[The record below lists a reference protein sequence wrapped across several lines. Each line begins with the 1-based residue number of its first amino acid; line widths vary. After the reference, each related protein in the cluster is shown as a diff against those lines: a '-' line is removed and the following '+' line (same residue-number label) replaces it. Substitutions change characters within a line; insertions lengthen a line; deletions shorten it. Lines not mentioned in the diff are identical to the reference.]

1 MRSPDGPSAQGA
13 AQDSPPPTFRVQG
26 PHRSL
31 PDIRARRWGVG
42 LRDIDRASW
51 GALRNAVGARPRRG
65 AATSAVA
72 LTADDRSYRQPA
84 VWPKG
89 RPACNATQAQGL
101 ASLDQTSARAVPRR
115 AQRRCR
121 GWGRSSSLDCRSRI
135 EIAFRVVSEISATDL
150 RLLANEA
157 GGIQAEGIEYGERRH
172 PPRLGATGGAADG
185 ALSVPARPIER
196 SKQRRSPAARNWR
209 RSPAGA
215 LAASRSVL

>member
-1 MRSPDGPSAQGA
+1 VQHVTSRIHRIPQATSLVQTGAVELPSFV
-13 AQDSPPPTFRVQG
+13 DRV
-26 PHRSL
+26 
-31 PDIRARRWGVG
+31 A
-42 LRDIDRASW
+42 
-51 GALRNAVGARPRRG
+51 PRRG
-65 AATSAVA
+65 
-72 LTADDRSYRQPA
+72 
-84 VWPKG
+84 
-89 RPACNATQAQGL
+89 
-101 ASLDQTSARAVPRR
+101 
-115 AQRRCR
+115 
-121 GWGRSSSLDCRSRI
+121 WGQSSSLDCRSRI